1 MSVID
6 QKGRIFGKLNIIDLI
21 VVILIIAAIAVLG
34 IKLTSHSGSAD
45 GEGQQVVYTVL
56 VRNVEPEV
64 YEHVKGLIPGQLY
77 AEDELQNAYVTKVEA
92 TPVEENAVALEGNIY
107 GTTTVT
113 QEIPGNY
120 DLVFTI
126 EGMVQDNVSSKLGS
140 QEIRV
145 GKTHIVKTTEFELEH
160 GVILSCE
167 RPGAAEE
174 EAS

>member
-6 QKGRIFGKLNIIDLI
+6 QKGRFFGKLNIIDVL

-34 IKLTSHSGSAD
+34 MKLTSHSDSAG

-56 VRNVEPEV
+56 VRDVEPEV
-64 YEHVKGLIPGQLY
+64 YENIKGLIPGQLY

-92 TPVEENAVALEGNIY
+92 TPVEESAVVLEKNSY

-113 QEIPGNY
+113 QGIPGNY

-126 EGMVQDNVSSKLGS
+126 EGYVQDNISSKLGS

-145 GKTHIVKTTEFELEH
+145 GKTHIVKTTEFELEY
-160 GVILSCE
+160 GTILSCE
-167 RPGAAEE
+167 RPGATE
-174 EAS
+174 